1 MTETLVTHTPA
12 EKTII
17 TFFMFQMAKL
27 EGSMSTNFGE
37 MAVKRKDRKLTC
49 EARSIANLSQGPV
62 HQKSR
67 DTDARRK
74 RSFISA
80 HGGKMDAHPN
90 GFGPSLQIVT
100 NQCAEEK

>member
-1 MTETLVTHTPA
+1 MTITLVTHTPA

-17 TFFMFQMAKL
+17 TLFMFQMAKL
-27 EGSMSTNFGE
+27 EGSMSTYFGE

-62 HQKSR
+62 HQKPR
-67 DTDARRK
+67 DTNARRK
-74 RSFISA
+74 RSLISGHA
-80 HGGKMDAHPN
+80 SKMDAYPN
-90 GFGPSLQIVT
+90 GMGPSLQIAT